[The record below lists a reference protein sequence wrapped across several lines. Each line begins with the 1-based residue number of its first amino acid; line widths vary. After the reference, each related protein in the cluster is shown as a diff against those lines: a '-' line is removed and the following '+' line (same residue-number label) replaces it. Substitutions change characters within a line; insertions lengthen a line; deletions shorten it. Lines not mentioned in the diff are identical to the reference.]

1 MMEEEDAAAAAEK
14 VDTGDESSAAVTAEP
29 PTEGEGASS
38 DSKQLMDDMMG
49 VLDGSLGNID
59 DLAQQYAEYF
69 NTHFDD
75 VFDRMEELQKR
86 HSVLELAELEEDCAL
101 HGCPAPF
108 EDASDAVSGYS
119 TPEVARRYVPLAVL
133 NRGFFFLLRGLDRVN
148 VNLSLSPPPPPD
160 AAN

>member
-86 HSVLELAELEEDCAL
+86 HSVLELAVSAGLFDPAILRRPPPPFSFSGGRFESVDEEQELEEDCAL

-119 TPEVARRYVPLAVL
+119 TPEVAR
-133 NRGFFFLLRGLDRVN
+133 
-148 VNLSLSPPPPPD
+148 
-160 AAN
+160 